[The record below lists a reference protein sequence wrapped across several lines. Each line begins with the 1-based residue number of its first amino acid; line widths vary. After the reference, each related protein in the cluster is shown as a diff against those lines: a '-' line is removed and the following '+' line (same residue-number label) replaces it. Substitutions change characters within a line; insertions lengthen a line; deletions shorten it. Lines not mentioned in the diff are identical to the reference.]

1 MSLTMHDRAHIFFSR
16 RVFFSVGHCSLSR
29 VVSFVAPVLLQQ
41 AFAAI
46 DLPPLKPQPTHP
58 VS

>member
-29 VVSFVAPVLLQQ
+29 VVSFVAKAKLQTFV
-41 AFAAI
+41 AWLGPANVTIA
-46 DLPPLKPQPTHP
+46 TT
-58 VS
+58 